1 MARSGAVTAC
11 AASIAFTSGHPWR
24 IIPRPVLETI
34 LNNFAKHLRVPQPL
48 LLHGPR
54 GVGKT
59 SLLLHRLLPEWNKG
73 PHVTGYVDFAA
84 NTQVPWTSSSPA
96 DLPSLTTCL
105 ERELEVMAERAV
117 RLGTIGSASVFSALN
132 KWHGVGGALRRII
145 GSGRLTKR
153 DETVPVS
160 ALWNKALIV
169 LMSRIG
175 DGEIDAALG
184 EAASREEAAFMR
196 EAVVALRL
204 AKEVLGMHQDW
215 RKEAVMHL
223 NRTGSF
229 SRTLANSATDW
240 PCLLLQILSDA
251 AEIDFFQVSENSF
264 FLIILERDLINS
276 GFSKFCKSRFS
287 KC

>member
-96 DLPSLTTCL
+96 DLPCLTTCL

-215 RKEAVMHL
+215 RREAVMHL

-264 FLIILERDLINS
+264 F
-276 GFSKFCKSRFS
+276 F
-287 KC
+287 